1 MSARKLLIRGRVQG
15 VGFRDAMVDAARSGS
30 LAGFVRN
37 AADGSVEARVQ
48 GDDDAVARVIA
59 WASDGPSHAHV
70 ERVLVE
76 AIEHDPTLRPF
87 RRS

>member
-1 MSARKLLIRGRVQG
+1 MSARKLAIRGRVQG
-15 VGFRDAMVDAARSGS
+15 VGFRDAMVDAARAEG

-59 WASDGPSHAHV
+59 WASSGPAHARV
-70 ERVLVE
+70 ERVHVE
-76 AIEHDPTLRPF
+76 AIELDPTLRPF
-87 RRS
+87 RRT